1 MVSEARL
8 QAFLG
13 GGCPEAGCCAEE
25 AREALAGRRLGHILS
40 TAPGNSCFCPNT
52 GCEVGFQCP
61 TGSGRACSEVSGT
74 ALLLW
79 ALLRV
84 LKTPGTPTA
93 APRNLRCVVELGGPF
108 ACQVFVASGGFLRCF
123 CNKTSSAWP
132 GLLSPCLLQ
141 HLSGGRVVVPGA
153 GARRHLAARHLL
165 EPPPGLSAGNSS
177 AGSAVLQLCFQEQ
190 KAQTSGFAW
199 HRVPVPK
206 QLAGAGGADPAAETP
221 RCGLSPG

>member
-1 MVSEARL
+1 MVSEAHL

-61 TGSGRACSEVSGT
+61 TGSGRACLEVSGT

-108 ACQVFVASGGFLRCF
+108 ACQVLVASGGFLSAFVTKQVVLGQGCSALVSSS
-123 CNKTSSAWP
+123 TSREDEWWFQ
-132 GLLSPCLLQ
+132 GLERADTLQ
-141 HLSGGRVVVPGA
+141 HVICS
-153 GARRHLAARHLL
+153 
-165 EPPPGLSAGNSS
+165 N
-177 AGSAVLQLCFQEQ
+177 
-190 KAQTSGFAW
+190 
-199 HRVPVPK
+199 HR
-206 QLAGAGGADPAAETP
+206 LG
-221 RCGLSPG
+221 